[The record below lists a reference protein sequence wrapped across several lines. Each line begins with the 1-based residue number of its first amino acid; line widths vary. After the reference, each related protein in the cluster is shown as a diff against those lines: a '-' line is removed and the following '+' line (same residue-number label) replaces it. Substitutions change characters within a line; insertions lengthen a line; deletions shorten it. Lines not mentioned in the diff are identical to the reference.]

1 MAAYVKY
8 NDFVEQ
14 LCKGIHHLHAAGDD
28 VKVVIH
34 SDAPTEPTDVSL
46 SNLTQVTGTGYTA
59 GGIDIVNDI
68 TESPAGTANL
78 TSGTGLDRCGVDGWR
93 RRLHRWPICVDLQ
106 RHRDLARRCADCLVE
121 LWVIV
126 SLWRSEKR
134 SLWISGRPFH
144 LDYV

>member
-1 MAAYVKY
+1 MCAAYVKY

-78 TSGTGLDRCGVDGWR
+78 TSGLASTDAVWTGGAGGFTAGQYVSIYNDTATSPADALIASWNYGSSFTVAVGETFTVDFGAT
-93 RRLHRWPICVDLQ
+93 IFS
-106 RHRDLARRCADCLVE
+106 
-121 LWVIV
+121 IV
-126 SLWRSEKR
+126 
-134 SLWISGRPFH
+134 
-144 LDYV
+144 

>member
-46 SNLTQVTGTGYTA
+46 SNLSQVTGTGYTA

-68 TESPAGTANL
+68 NETTPGTAKL
-78 TSGTGLDRCGVDGWR
+78 TSGLASTDAVWTATAANWIPGQYVSIYNDTATSPADALIASWNYGSSFTVGNGETFTVDFGTE
-93 RRLHRWPICVDLQ
+93 IF
-106 RHRDLARRCADCLVE
+106 
-121 LWVIV
+121 
-126 SLWRSEKR
+126 SLT
-134 SLWISGRPFH
+134 
-144 LDYV
+144 